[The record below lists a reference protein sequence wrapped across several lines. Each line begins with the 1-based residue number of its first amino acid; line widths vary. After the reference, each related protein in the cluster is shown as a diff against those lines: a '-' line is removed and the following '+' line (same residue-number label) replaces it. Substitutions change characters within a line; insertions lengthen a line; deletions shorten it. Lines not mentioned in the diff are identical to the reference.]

1 MKNGKNGK
9 NGSNG
14 KDHKIAYID
23 GVAHQ
28 IKSSHTSV
36 LKFVREHVGKDKIPS
51 LCDDPNL
58 VPYGACRVCS
68 VDVALKKDGP
78 TKTVASCHTPVTE
91 GSYILTNNED
101 LTKLRKNIVELVLT
115 DHPMTCS
122 TCEVNNNCEL
132 QTVANDLGINEHR
145 YNKPKQNKGI
155 PKDTSHAYM
164 RMNLDNCI
172 NCGRCVRA
180 CDEIQGSFVLTMSG
194 RGFDSKI
201 TTDNDLMFGDSSC
214 VSCGACAHTCPTDAI
229 SDVFA
234 SKSADYDEKVR
245 TTCSYCGVGCNL
257 EASVKDGKVVSI
269 DTPKETEVNAGHTCL
284 KGRYA
289 FGFYDHPDR
298 LRNPLIKRNG
308 KFEKASW
315 DEAYDY
321 IKNKLEK
328 IIKEN
333 GPDAIAGIS
342 SARCT
347 NEENYVFQKM
357 IRATIGTN
365 NIDCCARICH
375 SPTAWGMQQT
385 FGTGAATNSTED
397 IYHADLF
404 LVIGANP
411 TNAHPVTGAKIKQQ
425 VMKGK
430 KLIVLDPIT
439 TDVAKLADYHIRL
452 RPGTNVAVLNM
463 MLYFIV
469 ESKLHK
475 EDFILS
481 RTEGFENFL
490 KEIKKLDI
498 DHLAKVAGV
507 DKQQVKEAAI
517 AYATAKNSMEFHG
530 LGVTEQE
537 QGSKTVMLIADLAMI
552 TGNIGRPGVGV
563 NPLRGQNNVQGA
575 ADMGCQPH
583 QGAGYFPVADEK
595 IQNFYTEKYGVVHPT
610 KAGLKIPEIFDAA
623 INKEVKAVWIIGE
636 DVVQTDPNSAHVAKA
651 MNSLD
656 LLVVQ
661 EIFMS
666 ETAKHADVVL
676 PGTTFLEKDGTFT
689 NTERRVQRVNKAA
702 EPLPGTKP
710 DGLIVTE
717 MMQKLG
723 YDQKLYDADEVL
735 AEIADVVPF
744 FKGITRE
751 RLGKLGLQW
760 PVKEDGT
767 DTKILHRKEFK
778 LGKGRI
784 KYFDW
789 KESSEL
795 EKNKKDF
802 PLILTTSRVLQH
814 YNAATMT
821 KRTKNIKIVDED
833 ILLIHPKDA
842 KYRELSTG
850 DVARLYSGRGEVSLK
865 VEVTEKVKAGIV
877 FTTFHFPEHMVNM
890 VTGHGKDEETMCAE
904 YKVSAVEV
912 QKISNQFKT
921 EVSTEKDQ
929 AEVTKTLRT

>member
-1 MKNGKNGK
+1 MSSEKR
-9 NGSNG
+9 
-14 KDHKIAYID
+14 KIAYID
-23 GVAHQ
+23 GKPYE
-28 IKSSHTSV
+28 IGPNHTSI
-36 LKFVREHVGKDKIPS
+36 LKFVKSYLGEKKVPT

-58 VPYGACRVCS
+58 APYGACRVCS
-68 VDVALKKDGP
+68 VEVALEKDGP
-78 TKTVASCHTPVTE
+78 TKVVASCHTPVGENQHIFTSNDE
-91 GSYILTNNED
+91 LQ
-101 LTKLRKNIVELVLT
+101 KLRKNIVELVLT
-115 DHPMTCS
+115 DHPMNCE
-122 TCEVNNNCEL
+122 TCEVDQNCEL
-132 QTVANDLGINEHR
+132 QTVANDLGIKEHR
-145 YNKPKQNKGI
+145 YNNPKQHKGI
-155 PKDTSHAYM
+155 PRDTSHAYM

-194 RGFDSKI
+194 RGFESRI
-201 TTDNDLMFGDSSC
+201 TTDNDMLFGDSSC

-229 SDVFA
+229 SDVFQ
-234 SKSADYDEKVR
+234 SKSAKVDKKVR

-257 EASVKDGKVVSI
+257 EASIKDGKVVAI
-269 DTPKETEVNAGHTCL
+269 DTPKETEVNAGHTCI

-298 LRNPLIKRNG
+298 LRSPLIKRNG
-308 KFEKASW
+308 KFEEASW
-315 DEAYDY
+315 DEAYEY

-328 IIKEN
+328 IKKEN

-357 IRATIGTN
+357 IRAVVGTN

-430 KLIVLDPIT
+430 KLIVLDPVT
-439 TDVAKLADYHIRL
+439 TELARLADYHIRL
-452 RPGTNVAVLNM
+452 KPGANVAVLNM

-469 ESKLHK
+469 KGNLLNK
-475 EDFILS
+475 EFVEK
-481 RTEGFENFL
+481 RTEGFEEFL
-490 KEIKKLDI
+490 KHINSLDI
-498 DHLAKVAGV
+498 DYLADVAGV

-517 AYATAKNSMEFHG
+517 AYATANNSMEFHG
-530 LGVTEQE
+530 LGVTEHE

-552 TGNIGRPGVGV
+552 TGNIGRRGVGV

-583 QGAGYFPVADEK
+583 QGAGYFPVADKK
-595 IQNFYTEKYGVVHPT
+595 IQEFYTEKYGVVHPT

-623 INKEVKAVWIIGE
+623 INKEVKGLWIIGE
-636 DVVQTDPNSAHVAKA
+636 DIVQTDPNSAHVVKA
-651 MNSLD
+651 MEALD

-666 ETAKHADVVL
+666 ETAKLADVVL

-710 DGLIVTE
+710 DGVIVTE

-723 YDQKLYDADEVL
+723 YDQPVYDADQVL
-735 AEIADVVPF
+735 AEVADVVPF

-751 RLGKLGLQW
+751 RLGKFGLQW

-767 DTKILHRKEFK
+767 DTKILHEKEFK

-784 KYFDW
+784 KSFNW
-789 KESSEL
+789 QESTEL
-795 EKNKKDF
+795 KKNKKEY

-821 KRTKNIKIVDED
+821 RRTKNLKLVDED
-833 ILLIHPKDA
+833 ILLVHPNDA
-842 KYRELSTG
+842 KSRELNTG
-850 DVARLYSGRGEVSLK
+850 DIARLYSGRGEVSLK
-865 VEVTEKVKAGIV
+865 VEVTDKVKEGIV

-890 VTGHGKDEETMCAE
+890 VTGDGKDEETKCAE
-904 YKVSAVEV
+904 YKVSAVNV
-912 QKISNQFKT
+912 QKISNKFKT
-921 EVSTEKDQ
+921 EITPKETE
-929 AEVTKTLRT
+929 AEVR

>member
-1 MKNGKNGK
+1 MRNGTD
-9 NGSNG
+9 G
-14 KDHKIAYID
+14 KDYKVAYID
-23 GVAHQ
+23 GIAHQ
-28 IKSSHTSV
+28 IKSNHTSI
-36 LKFVREHVGKDKIPS
+36 LKFVKEHVSEKKIPS

-58 VPYGACRVCS
+58 APYGACRICS
-68 VDVALKKDGP
+68 VDVALRKDGP
-78 TKTVASCHTPVTE
+78 TKTVASCHTPVSE
-91 GSYILTNNED
+91 DSYIITSNKD
-101 LTKLRKNIVELVLT
+101 LKNLRKNIVELVLT

-145 YNKPKQNKGI
+145 YNEPKQNKGI
-155 PKDTSHAYM
+155 LKDTSHAYM

-194 RGFDSKI
+194 RGFESKI
-201 TTDNDLMFGDSSC
+201 TTDNNMLFGDSSC

-229 SDVFA
+229 SDVFQ
-234 SKSADYDEKVR
+234 SKSAIADEKIR

-257 EASVKDGKVVSI
+257 EVAVKDNKVLSI
-269 DTPKETEVNAGHTCL
+269 DTPKDTEVNAGHTCL

-289 FGFYDHPDR
+289 FGFYNHKDR
-298 LRNPLIKRNG
+298 LTSPLIKKDD
-308 KFEKASW
+308 KFEKVTW
-315 DEAYDY
+315 EEAYSF
-321 IKNKLEK
+321 IKNKLVQ
-328 IIKEN
+328 IKKN
-333 GPDAIAGIS
+333 YGPDAIAGIS

-357 IRATIGTN
+357 IRAVIGTN
-365 NIDCCARICH
+365 NVDCCARICH
-375 SPTAWGMQQT
+375 SPTALGLQKT
-385 FGTGAATNSTED
+385 FGTGAATNSAED
-397 IYHADLF
+397 IYFTDLF

-430 KLIVLDPIT
+430 KLIVLDPVKT
-439 TDVAKLADYHIRL
+439 ELAKMADYHIQL

-463 MLYFIV
+463 MLYYILESGLEKKSFI
-469 ESKLHK
+469 KK
-475 EDFILS
+475 
-481 RTEGFENFL
+481 RCEGFEDFA
-490 KEIKKLDI
+490 KRIKKLNI
-498 DHLAKVAGV
+498 EALEKACGV
-507 DKQQVKEAAI
+507 NRQLIKEAAI
-517 AYATAKNSMEFHG
+517 AYAAANNSMEFHG
-530 LGVTEQE
+530 LGVTEHT

-552 TGNIGRPGVGV
+552 TGNLGRRGVGV

-583 QGAGYFPVADEK
+583 QGAGYLPLDDKK
-595 IQNFYTEKYGVVHPT
+595 IQEFYTEKYGVIHPT
-610 KAGLKIPEIFDAA
+610 KAGLKIPQIFDAA
-623 INKEVKAVWIIGE
+623 IDGSLKAVWIIGE

-651 MNSLD
+651 LNALD

-676 PGTTFLEKDGTFT
+676 PGTTFLEKEGTFT

-723 YDQKLYDADEVL
+723 YDQKLYDANEVL

-744 FKGITRE
+744 FKGITRK

-767 DTKILHRKEFK
+767 DTKILHEKEFK
-778 LGKGRI
+778 LGKGKI

-789 KESSEL
+789 KESNEL

-802 PLILTTSRVLQH
+802 PLILTTSRTLQH

-821 KRTKNIKIVDED
+821 RRTKNIKIVDKD

-842 KYRELSTG
+842 KYRELNTG
-850 DVARLYSGRGEVSLK
+850 DIARLYSGRGEVSLK
-865 VEVTEKVKAGIV
+865 VEVTEKVKEGIV

-904 YKVSAVEV
+904 YKVSAVDV

-921 EVSTEKDQ
+921 EVSTEKGQ
-929 AEVTKTLRT
+929 AEVLKA

>member
-1 MKNGKNGK
+1 MKNGTSGK
-9 NGSNG
+9 S
-14 KDHKIAYID
+14 HKIAYID

-28 IKSSHTSV
+28 IKSDHNSI
-36 LKFVREHVGKDKIPS
+36 LKFVREHVGEKKIPT
-51 LCDDPNL
+51 LCDDSNL
-58 VPYGACRVCS
+58 APYGACRVCS
-68 VDVALKKDGP
+68 VDIALQKDGA

-91 GSYILTNNED
+91 NSYIITDNKD
-101 LTKLRKNIVELVLT
+101 LKNLRKNIVELVLT

-132 QTVANDLGINEHR
+132 QTLANDLDMSEHR

-194 RGFDSKI
+194 RGFESRI
-201 TTDNDLMFGDSSC
+201 TTDNNMLFGDSSC

-229 SDVFA
+229 SDVFQ
-234 SKSADYDEKVR
+234 SKSTIADEKIR

-257 EASVKDGKVVSI
+257 EVAAKDNKVLSI
-269 DTPKETEVNAGHTCL
+269 DTPKDTEVNAGHTCL

-289 FGFYDHPDR
+289 FGFYNHKDR
-298 LRNPLIKRNG
+298 LTSPLIKKNG
-308 KFEKASW
+308 KFEKATW
-315 DEAYDY
+315 NEAYDF
-321 IKNKLEK
+321 IKDKLNE
-328 IIKEN
+328 IKKKH

-357 IRATIGTN
+357 IRAAIGTN
-365 NIDCCARICH
+365 SVDCCARICH
-375 SPTAWGMQQT
+375 SPTAWGLQQT
-385 FGTGAATNSTED
+385 FGTGAATNSTDD

-411 TNAHPVTGAKIKQQ
+411 TNAHPVTGSKIKQQ
-425 VMKGK
+425 AMKGK
-430 KLIVLDPIT
+430 KLIVLDPVKT
-439 TDVAKLADYHIRL
+439 ELAKMADYHIQL

-463 MLYFIV
+463 MLYFIL
-469 ESKLHK
+469 EAGLENKS
-475 EDFILS
+475 FIEE
-481 RTEGFENFL
+481 RCEGFEDFA
-490 KEIKKLDI
+490 KEIKRLNI
-498 DHLAKVAGV
+498 DNLEKVCGV
-507 DKQQVKEAAI
+507 SRESIKEAAI

-530 LGVTEQE
+530 LGVTEHT

-552 TGNIGRPGVGV
+552 TGNLGRKGVGV

-583 QGAGYFPVADEK
+583 QGAGYLPVADKK
-595 IQNFYTEKYGVVHPT
+595 IQEYYSEKYGIVHPT
-610 KAGLKIPEIFDAA
+610 KAGLKIPQIFDSA
-623 INKEVKAVWIIGE
+623 INGNLKAVWILGE
-636 DVVQTDPNSAHVAKA
+636 DVVQTDPNSAHVIKA
-651 MNSLD
+651 MESLD

-666 ETAKHADVVL
+666 ETAKYATVVL
-676 PGTTFLEKDGTFT
+676 PGTTFLEKNGTFT
-689 NTERRVQRVNKAA
+689 NTERRIQKVNQVAK
-702 EPLPGTKP
+702 PFPGSKP
-710 DGLIVTE
+710 DGVIITE
-717 MMQKLG
+717 MMQRLG
-723 YDQKLYDADEVL
+723 YKQLLYDADEVL
-735 AEIADVVPF
+735 AEIADVVSF
-744 FKGITRE
+744 FKGVTRK
-751 RLGKLGLQW
+751 RLGKFGLQW

-767 DTKILHRKEFK
+767 DTKILHKETFK
-778 LGKGRI
+778 LGKGKI

-789 KESSEL
+789 KETNEL
-795 EKNKKDF
+795 IKNKKEF

-821 KRTKNIKIVDED
+821 RRTDNLKIVNKD
-833 ILLIHPKDA
+833 ILLVNPKDS
-842 KYRELSTG
+842 KERNLNTG
-850 DVARLYSGRGEVSLK
+850 DIARLYSARGEVNLT
-865 VEVTEKVKAGIV
+865 VEVTDKVKKGIV

-904 YKVSAVEV
+904 YKVSAVQV
-912 QKISNQFKT
+912 QKISNVFNKQS
-921 EVSTEKDQ
+921 V
-929 AEVTKTLRT
+929 RY

>member
-1 MKNGKNGK
+1 MSSEKR
-9 NGSNG
+9 
-14 KDHKIAYID
+14 KIAYID
-23 GVAHQ
+23 GKPYEIGPNH
-28 IKSSHTSV
+28 SSI
-36 LKFVREHVGKDKIPS
+36 LKFVKSYLGEKKVPT

-58 VPYGACRVCS
+58 APYGACRVCS
-68 VDVALKKDGP
+68 VEVALEKDGP
-78 TKTVASCHTPVTE
+78 TKVVASCHTPVGENQHIFTSNE
-91 GSYILTNNED
+91 GLQN
-101 LTKLRKNIVELVLT
+101 LRKNIVELVLT
-115 DHPMTCS
+115 DHPMDCD
-122 TCEVNNNCEL
+122 TCEVDQNCEL
-132 QTVANDLGINEHR
+132 QTVANDLGISDHR
-145 YNKPKQNKGI
+145 YNNPKQHKGI
-155 PKDTSHAYM
+155 PKDTSHSYM

-194 RGFDSKI
+194 RGFESRI
-201 TTDNDLMFGDSSC
+201 TTDNDMLFGDSSC

-229 SDVFA
+229 SDVFQ
-234 SKSADYDEKVR
+234 SKSAKVDKKVR

-257 EASVKDGKVVSI
+257 EASIKDGKVVAI
-269 DTPKETEVNAGHTCL
+269 DTPKETEVNAGHTCI

-298 LRNPLIKRNG
+298 LRSPLVKRNG
-308 KFEKASW
+308 KFEEASW

-321 IKNKLEK
+321 IKEK
-328 IIKEN
+328 IEKIKNEN

-357 IRATIGTN
+357 IRAVVGTN

-439 TDVAKLADYHIRL
+439 TDLAKLADYHIRL

-463 MLYFIV
+463 MLYYIV
-469 ESKLHK
+469 KGNLFNK
-475 EDFILS
+475 DFVEN
-481 RTEGFENFL
+481 RTEGFEEFL
-490 KEIKKLDI
+490 NHINSLDI
-498 DHLAKVAGV
+498 DHLASVAGV
-507 DKQQVKEAAI
+507 DKQLVKEAAI

-530 LGVTEQE
+530 LGVTEHE

-552 TGNIGRPGVGV
+552 TGNIGRRGVGV

-583 QGAGYFPVADEK
+583 QGAGYFPVADKK
-595 IQNFYTEKYGVVHPT
+595 IQEFYTEKYGVVHPT

-623 INKEVKAVWIIGE
+623 INKEVKGLWIIGE
-636 DVVQTDPNSAHVAKA
+636 DIVQTDPNSAHVIKA
-651 MNSLD
+651 MESLD

-666 ETAKHADVVL
+666 ETAKLADVVL

-710 DGLIVTE
+710 DGVIVTD

-723 YDQKLYDADEVL
+723 YDQPTYDADQVL
-735 AEIADVVPF
+735 AEVADVVPF

-767 DTKILHRKEFK
+767 DTKILHEKEFK
-778 LGKGRI
+778 LGKGQL

-789 KESSEL
+789 KESTEI
-795 EKNKKDF
+795 KNNIKEY

-821 KRTKNIKIVDED
+821 RRTKNLNIVDED
-833 ILLIHPKDA
+833 ILLVNPKDA
-842 KYRELSTG
+842 KERELNNG
-850 DVARLYSGRGEVSLK
+850 DIARLYSGRGEVSLK
-865 VEVTEKVKAGIV
+865 VEVTDKVKEGIV

-890 VTGHGKDEETMCAE
+890 VTGDGKDEETKCAE
-904 YKVSAVEV
+904 YKVSAVQV
-912 QKISNQFKT
+912 QKISNKFKT
-921 EVSTEKDQ
+921 EIQPGQNQ
-929 AEVTKTLRT
+929 AEVI

>member
-1 MKNGKNGK
+1 MSAEKRKV
-9 NGSNG
+9 
-14 KDHKIAYID
+14 AYID
-23 GVAHQ
+23 GKPYEIGQ
-28 IKSSHTSV
+28 NHTSI
-36 LKFVREHVGKDKIPS
+36 LKFVKSYLGEKKVPT

-58 VPYGACRVCS
+58 APYGACRVCS
-68 VDVALKKDGP
+68 VEVALEKDGP
-78 TKTVASCHTPVTE
+78 TKVVASCHTPVGENQHIFTSND
-91 GSYILTNNED
+91 GLQN
-101 LTKLRKNIVELVLT
+101 LRKNIVELVLT
-115 DHPMTCS
+115 DHPMNCD
-122 TCEVNNNCEL
+122 TCEVDKNCEL
-132 QTVANDLGINEHR
+132 QTVANDLGISDHR
-145 YNKPKQNKGI
+145 YNNPKQHKGT
-155 PKDTSHAYM
+155 PKDTSHSYM

-194 RGFDSKI
+194 RGFESRI
-201 TTDNDLMFGDSSC
+201 TTDNDMLFGDSSC

-229 SDVFA
+229 SDVFQ
-234 SKSADYDEKVR
+234 SKSVKVDKKVR

-257 EASVKDGKVVSI
+257 ETSIKDGKVVAI
-269 DTPKETEVNAGHTCL
+269 DTPKETEVNAGHTCI

-298 LRNPLIKRNG
+298 LRSPLIKRNG
-308 KFEKASW
+308 KFEEASW
-315 DEAYDY
+315 DDAYEY
-321 IKNKLEK
+321 IKQKLEK
-328 IIKEN
+328 IKNES

-357 IRATIGTN
+357 IRAAIGTN

-439 TDVAKLADYHIRL
+439 TDIAKLADYHIRL

-463 MLYFIV
+463 MLYYIV
-469 ESKLHK
+469 KGNLLNK
-475 EDFILS
+475 DFVEN
-481 RTEGFENFL
+481 RTEGFDEFL
-490 KEIKKLDI
+490 NHINGLDI
-498 DHLAKVAGV
+498 DHLASVAGV
-507 DKQQVKEAAI
+507 DKQLVKEAAI

-530 LGVTEQE
+530 LGVTEHE

-552 TGNIGRPGVGV
+552 TGNIGRRGVGV

-583 QGAGYFPVADEK
+583 QGAGYFPVADKK
-595 IQNFYTEKYGVVHPT
+595 IQDFYTEKYGAVHPT

-623 INKEVKAVWIIGE
+623 INKEVKGLWIIGE
-636 DVVQTDPNSAHVAKA
+636 DIVQTDPNSAHVIKA
-651 MNSLD
+651 MESLD

-666 ETAKHADVVL
+666 ETAKLADVVL

-710 DGLIVTE
+710 DGVIVTE

-723 YDQKLYDADEVL
+723 YDQPTYDADQVL
-735 AEIADVVPF
+735 AEVADVVPF

-767 DTKILHRKEFK
+767 DTKILHEKEFK
-778 LGKGRI
+778 LGKGRL
-784 KYFDW
+784 KSFDW
-789 KESSEL
+789 KESTEI
-795 EKNKKDF
+795 KNNIKEY

-821 KRTKNIKIVDED
+821 RRTKNLNIVDED
-833 ILLIHPKDA
+833 ILLVNPIDA
-842 KYRELSTG
+842 KERELNNG
-850 DVARLYSGRGEVSLK
+850 DIARLYSGRGEVSLK
-865 VEVTEKVKAGIV
+865 VEVTDKVKEGIV

-890 VTGHGKDEETMCAE
+890 VTGDGKDEETKCAE
-904 YKVSAVEV
+904 YKVSAVQV
-912 QKISNQFKT
+912 QKISNKFKT
-921 EVSTEKDQ
+921 EISPSEKQ
-929 AEVTKTLRT
+929 AEIVRN

>member
-1 MKNGKNGK
+1 MSAEKRKV
-9 NGSNG
+9 
-14 KDHKIAYID
+14 AYID
-23 GVAHQ
+23 GKPYEIGQ
-28 IKSSHTSV
+28 NHTSI
-36 LKFVREHVGKDKIPS
+36 LKFVKSYLGEKKVPT

-58 VPYGACRVCS
+58 APYGACRVCS
-68 VDVALKKDGP
+68 VEVALEKDGP
-78 TKTVASCHTPVTE
+78 TKVVASCHTPVGENQHIFTSNE
-91 GSYILTNNED
+91 GLQN
-101 LTKLRKNIVELVLT
+101 LRKNIVELVLT
-115 DHPMTCS
+115 DHPMNCD
-122 TCEVNNNCEL
+122 TCEVDKNCEL
-132 QTVANDLGINEHR
+132 QTVANDLGISDHR
-145 YNKPKQNKGI
+145 YNNPKQHKGT
-155 PKDTSHAYM
+155 PKDTSHSYM

-194 RGFDSKI
+194 RGFESRI
-201 TTDNDLMFGDSSC
+201 TTDNDMLFGDSSC

-229 SDVFA
+229 SDVFQ
-234 SKSADYDEKVR
+234 SKSVKVDKKVR

-257 EASVKDGKVVSI
+257 ETSVKDGKVVAI
-269 DTPKETEVNAGHTCL
+269 DTPKETEVNAGHTCI

-298 LRNPLIKRNG
+298 LRSPLIKRNG
-308 KFEKASW
+308 KFEEASW
-315 DEAYDY
+315 DDAYEY
-321 IKNKLEK
+321 IKQKLEK
-328 IIKEN
+328 IKN
-333 GPDAIAGIS
+333 ASGPDAIAGIS

-357 IRATIGTN
+357 IRAAIGTN

-439 TDVAKLADYHIRL
+439 TDIAKLADYHIRL

-463 MLYFIV
+463 MLYYIV
-469 ESKLHK
+469 KGNLLNK
-475 EDFILS
+475 DFVEN
-481 RTEGFENFL
+481 RTEGFDEFL
-490 KEIKKLDI
+490 NHINGLDI
-498 DHLAKVAGV
+498 DHLASVAGV
-507 DKQQVKEAAI
+507 DKQLVKEAAI

-530 LGVTEQE
+530 LGVTEHE

-552 TGNIGRPGVGV
+552 TGNIGRRGVGV

-583 QGAGYFPVADEK
+583 QGAGYFPVADKK
-595 IQNFYTEKYGVVHPT
+595 IQDFYTEKYGAVHPT

-623 INKEVKAVWIIGE
+623 INKEVKGLWIIGE
-636 DVVQTDPNSAHVAKA
+636 DIVQTDPNSAHVIKA
-651 MNSLD
+651 MESLD

-666 ETAKHADVVL
+666 ETAKLADVVL

-710 DGLIVTE
+710 DGVIVTE

-723 YDQKLYDADEVL
+723 YDQPTYDADQVL
-735 AEIADVVPF
+735 AEVADVVPF

-767 DTKILHRKEFK
+767 DTKILHEKEFK
-778 LGKGRI
+778 LGKGRL
-784 KYFDW
+784 KSFDW
-789 KESSEL
+789 KESTEI
-795 EKNKKDF
+795 KNNIREY

-821 KRTKNIKIVDED
+821 RRTKNLNIVDED
-833 ILLIHPKDA
+833 ILLVNPIDA
-842 KYRELSTG
+842 KERELNNG
-850 DVARLYSGRGEVSLK
+850 DIARLYSGRGEVSLK
-865 VEVTEKVKAGIV
+865 VEVTDKVKEGIV

-890 VTGHGKDEETMCAE
+890 VTGDGKDEETKCAE
-904 YKVSAVEV
+904 YKVSAVQV
-912 QKISNQFKT
+912 QKISNKFKT
-921 EVSTEKDQ
+921 EISPSEKQ
-929 AEVTKTLRT
+929 AEIVRN

>member
-1 MKNGKNGK
+1 MSAEKR
-9 NGSNG
+9 
-14 KDHKIAYID
+14 KIAYID
-23 GVAHQ
+23 GKPYEIGQ
-28 IKSSHTSV
+28 NHTSI
-36 LKFVREHVGKDKIPS
+36 LKFVKSYLGEKKVPT

-58 VPYGACRVCS
+58 APYGACRVCS
-68 VDVALKKDGP
+68 VEVALEKDGP
-78 TKTVASCHTPVTE
+78 TKVVASCHTPVGENQHIFTSND
-91 GSYILTNNED
+91 GLQN
-101 LTKLRKNIVELVLT
+101 LRKNIVELVLT
-115 DHPMTCS
+115 DHPMNCD
-122 TCEVNNNCEL
+122 TCEVDKNCEL
-132 QTVANDLGINEHR
+132 QTVANDLGISDHR
-145 YNKPKQNKGI
+145 YNNPKQHKGT
-155 PKDTSHAYM
+155 PKDTSHSYM

-194 RGFDSKI
+194 RGFESRI
-201 TTDNDLMFGDSSC
+201 TTDNDMLFGDSSC

-229 SDVFA
+229 SDVFQ
-234 SKSADYDEKVR
+234 SKSVKVDKKVR

-257 EASVKDGKVVSI
+257 ETSVKDGKVVAI
-269 DTPKETEVNAGHTCL
+269 DTPKETEVNAGHTCI

-298 LRNPLIKRNG
+298 LRSPLIKRNG
-308 KFEKASW
+308 KFEEASW
-315 DEAYDY
+315 DDAYEY
-321 IKNKLEK
+321 IKQKLEK
-328 IIKEN
+328 IKNES

-357 IRATIGTN
+357 IRAAIGTN

-439 TDVAKLADYHIRL
+439 TDIAKLADYHIRL

-463 MLYFIV
+463 MLYYIV
-469 ESKLHK
+469 KGNLLNK
-475 EDFILS
+475 DFVEN
-481 RTEGFENFL
+481 RTEGFDEFL
-490 KEIKKLDI
+490 NHINSLDI
-498 DHLAKVAGV
+498 DHLASVAGV
-507 DKQQVKEAAI
+507 DKQLVKEAAI

-530 LGVTEQE
+530 LGVTEHE

-552 TGNIGRPGVGV
+552 TGNIGRRGVGV

-583 QGAGYFPVADEK
+583 QGAGYFPVADKK
-595 IQNFYTEKYGVVHPT
+595 IQDFYTEKYGAVHPT

-623 INKEVKAVWIIGE
+623 INKEVKGLWIIGE
-636 DVVQTDPNSAHVAKA
+636 DIVQTDPNSAHVIKA
-651 MNSLD
+651 MESLD

-666 ETAKHADVVL
+666 ETAKLADVVL

-710 DGLIVTE
+710 DGVIVTE

-723 YDQKLYDADEVL
+723 YDQPTYDADQVL
-735 AEIADVVPF
+735 AEVADVVPF

-767 DTKILHRKEFK
+767 DTKILHEKEFK
-778 LGKGRI
+778 LGKGRL
-784 KYFDW
+784 KSFDW
-789 KESSEL
+789 KESTEI
-795 EKNKKDF
+795 KNNIKEY

-821 KRTKNIKIVDED
+821 RRTKNLNIVDED
-833 ILLIHPKDA
+833 ILLVNPIDA
-842 KYRELSTG
+842 KERELNNG
-850 DVARLYSGRGEVSLK
+850 DIARLYSGRGEVSLK
-865 VEVTEKVKAGIV
+865 VEVTDKVKEGIV

-890 VTGHGKDEETMCAE
+890 VTGDGKDEETKCAE
-904 YKVSAVEV
+904 YKVSAVQV
-912 QKISNQFKT
+912 QKISNKFKT
-921 EVSTEKDQ
+921 EISPSKKQ
-929 AEVTKTLRT
+929 AEIVRN

>member
-1 MKNGKNGK
+1 M
-9 NGSNG
+9 
-14 KDHKIAYID
+14 
-23 GVAHQ
+23 
-28 IKSSHTSV
+28 
-36 LKFVREHVGKDKIPS
+36 L
-51 LCDDPNL
+51 
-58 VPYGACRVCS
+58 
-68 VDVALKKDGP
+68 
-78 TKTVASCHTPVTE
+78 
-91 GSYILTNNED
+91 
-101 LTKLRKNIVELVLT
+101 
-115 DHPMTCS
+115 
-122 TCEVNNNCEL
+122 
-132 QTVANDLGINEHR
+132 
-145 YNKPKQNKGI
+145 
-155 PKDTSHAYM
+155 
-164 RMNLDNCI
+164 
-172 NCGRCVRA
+172 
-180 CDEIQGSFVLTMSG
+180 
-194 RGFDSKI
+194 
-201 TTDNDLMFGDSSC
+201 FGDSSC

-257 EASVKDGKVVSI
+257 EASVKNGKVVSI

-289 FGFYDHPDR
+289 FGFYDHKDR
-298 LRNPLIKRNG
+298 LRSPLIKKNG

-328 IIKEN
+328 ITKEN
-333 GPDAIAGIS
+333 GPDAVAGIS

-357 IRATIGTN
+357 IRAAVGTN
-365 NIDCCARICH
+365 SVDCCARICH

-430 KLIVLDPIT
+430 KLIVLDPVT
-439 TDVAKLADYHIRL
+439 TELAKLADYHIKL
-452 RPGTNVAVLNM
+452 RPGTNVAILNM
-463 MLYFIV
+463 MLHFIIK
-469 ESKLHK
+469 SKLHNV
-475 EDFILS
+475 DFVRD
-481 RTEGFENFL
+481 RTEGFDNFL
-490 KEIKKLDI
+490 KEIERQDV
-498 DHLAKVAGV
+498 DHLAKMAGV
-507 DKQQVKEAAI
+507 DKQIVKEAAI
-517 AYATAKNSMEFHG
+517 AYATARNSMEFHG
-530 LGVTEQE
+530 LGVTEHE

-552 TGNIGRPGVGV
+552 TGNIGRKGVGV

-595 IQNFYTEKYGVVHPT
+595 HQKFYTQKYGVTHPT
-610 KAGLKIPEIFDAA
+610 KPGLKIPQMFDAA
-623 INKEVKAVWIIGE
+623 INKELKGLWIIGE
-636 DVVQTDPNSAHVAKA
+636 DIVQTDPNSAHVVEA
-651 MNSLD
+651 MNSLE

-666 ETAKHADVVL
+666 ETAKLATVVL

-689 NTERRVQRVNKAA
+689 NTERRIQRVNRAVP
-702 EPLPGTKP
+702 PLPGTKP
-710 DGLIVTE
+710 DGLIVTD

-723 YDQKLYDADEVL
+723 FDQPTYDADQVL
-735 AEIADVVPF
+735 GEIADVVPF
-744 FKGITRE
+744 FKGVTRE
-751 RLGKLGLQW
+751 RLGKFGLQW
-760 PVKEDGT
+760 PVQEDGS
-767 DTKILHRKEFK
+767 DTKILHTETFK
-778 LGKGRI
+778 LGKGRL
-784 KYFDW
+784 KNFDW
-789 KESSEL
+789 KESSEI
-795 EKNKKDF
+795 EANQKDY

-821 KRTKNIKIVDED
+821 RRTKNINIVDED
-833 ILLIHPKDA
+833 VLLINPKDA
-842 KYRELSTG
+842 ANRDLNTG
-850 DVARLYSGRGEVSLK
+850 DIGRLYSGRGEVALK
-865 VEVTEKVKAGIV
+865 VEVTDKVKDGIV

-904 YKVSAVEV
+904 YKVSSVEV

-921 EVSTEKDQ
+921 EVKPKENQ
-929 AEVTKTLRT
+929 VEVS

>member
-1 MKNGKNGK
+1 MSAEKR
-9 NGSNG
+9 
-14 KDHKIAYID
+14 KIAYID
-23 GVAHQ
+23 GKPYE
-28 IKSSHTSV
+28 IGSNHTSI
-36 LKFVREHVGKDKIPS
+36 LKFVNSYLGEKKVPT

-68 VDVALKKDGP
+68 VEVALEKDGP
-78 TKTVASCHTPVTE
+78 TKVVASCHTPVDENQHIFTD
-91 GSYILTNNED
+91 NED
-101 LTKLRKNIVELVLT
+101 LKNLRKNIVELVLT
-115 DHPMTCS
+115 DHPMNCNA
-122 TCEVNNNCEL
+122 CEVDQNCEL
-132 QTVANDLGINEHR
+132 QDVANDLGIIKHR
-145 YNKPKQNKGI
+145 YNNPKQHKRV
-155 PKDTSHAYM
+155 PKDTSHDYM

-194 RGFDSKI
+194 RGFESRI
-201 TTDNDLMFGDSSC
+201 TTDNDMLFGDSSC

-229 SDVFA
+229 SDVFQ
-234 SKSADYDEKVR
+234 SKSANVDNKVR

-257 EASVKDGKVVSI
+257 EASIKDNKVVAI
-269 DTPKETEVNAGHTCL
+269 NTPKETEVNAGHTCI

-298 LRNPLIKRNG
+298 LKSPLIKRNG
-308 KFEKASW
+308 KFEEVSW
-315 DEAYDY
+315 DEAYDF
-321 IKNKLEK
+321 IKKKLNK
-328 IIKEN
+328 ITKEN
-333 GPDAIAGIS
+333 GADAVAGIS

-357 IRATIGTN
+357 IRAVIGTN

-404 LVIGANP
+404 IIIGANP
-411 TNAHPVTGAKIKQQ
+411 SNAHPVTGAKIKQQ
-425 VMKGK
+425 AMKGK
-430 KLIVLDPIT
+430 KLIVIDPIT
-439 TDVAKLADYHIRL
+439 TELAKLADYHIKL

-469 ESKLHK
+469 KSKMYDK
-475 EDFILS
+475 KFVET
-481 RTEGFENFL
+481 RTEGFDTFVR
-490 KEIKKLDI
+490 EIDKQNI
-498 DHLAKVAGV
+498 DELANIAGV

-517 AYATAKNSMEFHG
+517 AYATARNAMEFHG
-530 LGVTEQE
+530 LGVTEHT

-583 QGAGYFPVADEK
+583 QGAGYLPVDDKK

-610 KAGLKIPEIFDAA
+610 KAGLKIPQIFDGAK
-623 INKEVKAVWIIGE
+623 NKEVKALWIIGE
-636 DVVQTDPNSAHVAKA
+636 DVVQTDPNSTHVIEAL
-651 MNSLD
+651 NSLD

-666 ETAKHADVVL
+666 ETAKLATVVL

-689 NTERRVQRVNKAA
+689 NTERRIQRVNQAA
-702 EPLPGTKP
+702 KPLPGTKP
-710 DGLIVTE
+710 DGIIVTE
-717 MMQKLG
+717 MMRKLD
-723 YDQKLYDADEVL
+723 YNQPIYDADQVL

-744 FKGITRE
+744 FKGVTRE
-751 RLGKLGLQW
+751 RLGKFGLQW
-760 PVKEDGT
+760 PVQEDGT
-767 DTKILHRKEFK
+767 DTKILHKDTFK
-778 LGKGRI
+778 LGKGRL
-784 KYFDW
+784 KNFNW
-789 KESSEL
+789 QESPEI
-795 EKNKKDF
+795 ENNKKDY

-821 KRTKNIKIVDED
+821 RRTNNVNIVKED
-833 ILLIHPKDA
+833 ILLVHPKDA
-842 KYRELSTG
+842 EKRGLNTG
-850 DVARLYSGRGEVSLK
+850 DIGRLYSSRGEVALK
-865 VEVTEKVKAGIV
+865 VEVTDKVKKGIV

-912 QKISNQFKT
+912 QKISNKFKT
-921 EVSTEKDQ
+921 KIESSEKQ
-929 AEVTKTLRT
+929 AEVV

>member
-1 MKNGKNGK
+1 MSAEKR
-9 NGSNG
+9 
-14 KDHKIAYID
+14 KIAYID
-23 GVAHQ
+23 GKPYE
-28 IKSSHTSV
+28 IGSNHTSI
-36 LKFVREHVGKDKIPS
+36 LKFVNSYLGEKKVPT

-68 VDVALKKDGP
+68 VEVALEKDGP
-78 TKTVASCHTPVTE
+78 TKVVASCHTPIDENQHIFTD
-91 GSYILTNNED
+91 NED
-101 LTKLRKNIVELVLT
+101 LKNLRKNIVELVLT
-115 DHPMTCS
+115 DHPMNCNA
-122 TCEVNNNCEL
+122 CEVDQNCEL
-132 QTVANDLGINEHR
+132 QDVANDLGIIKHR
-145 YNKPKQNKGI
+145 YNNPKQHNRV
-155 PKDTSHAYM
+155 PKDTSHDYM

-194 RGFDSKI
+194 RGFESRI
-201 TTDNDLMFGDSSC
+201 TTDNDMLFGDSSC

-229 SDVFA
+229 SDVFQ
-234 SKSADYDEKVR
+234 SKSANVDNKVR

-257 EASVKDGKVVSI
+257 EASIKDNKVVAI
-269 DTPKETEVNAGHTCL
+269 NTPKETEVNAGHTCI

-298 LRNPLIKRNG
+298 LKSPLIKRNG
-308 KFEKASW
+308 KFEEVSW
-315 DEAYDY
+315 DEAYDF
-321 IKNKLEK
+321 IKKKLNK
-328 IIKEN
+328 ITKEN
-333 GPDAIAGIS
+333 GPDAVAGIS

-357 IRATIGTN
+357 IRAVIGTN

-404 LVIGANP
+404 IIIGANP
-411 TNAHPVTGAKIKQQ
+411 SNAHPVTGAKIKQQ
-425 VMKGK
+425 AMKGK
-430 KLIVLDPIT
+430 KLIVIDPIT
-439 TDVAKLADYHIRL
+439 TELAKLADYHIKL

-469 ESKLHK
+469 KSKMYDK
-475 EDFILS
+475 KFVET
-481 RTEGFENFL
+481 RTEGFDTFVR
-490 KEIKKLDI
+490 EIEKQNI
-498 DHLAKVAGV
+498 DELANIAGV

-517 AYATAKNSMEFHG
+517 AYATARNAMEFHG
-530 LGVTEQE
+530 LGVTEHT

-583 QGAGYFPVADEK
+583 QGAGYLSVDDKK

-610 KAGLKIPEIFDAA
+610 KAGLKIPQIFDGAK
-623 INKEVKAVWIIGE
+623 NKEVKALWIIGE
-636 DVVQTDPNSAHVAKA
+636 DVVQTDPNSTHVVEAL
-651 MNSLD
+651 NSLD

-666 ETAKHADVVL
+666 ETAKLATVVL

-689 NTERRVQRVNKAA
+689 NTERRIQRVNQAA
-702 EPLPGTKP
+702 KPLPGTKP
-710 DGLIVTE
+710 DGIIVTE
-717 MMQKLG
+717 MMRKLD
-723 YDQKLYDADEVL
+723 YNQPIYDADQVL

-744 FKGITRE
+744 FKGVTRE
-751 RLGKLGLQW
+751 RLGKFGLQW
-760 PVKEDGT
+760 PVQEDGT
-767 DTKILHRKEFK
+767 DTKILHKDTFK
-778 LGKGRI
+778 LGKGRL
-784 KYFDW
+784 KNFNW
-789 KESSEL
+789 QESPEI
-795 EKNKKDF
+795 ENNKKDY

-821 KRTKNIKIVDED
+821 RRTNNVNIVKED
-833 ILLIHPKDA
+833 ILLVHPKDA
-842 KYRELSTG
+842 EKRGLNTG
-850 DVARLYSGRGEVSLK
+850 DIGRLYSSRGEVALK
-865 VEVTEKVKAGIV
+865 VEVTDKVKKGIV

-912 QKISNQFKT
+912 QKISNKFKT
-921 EVSTEKDQ
+921 KIESSEKQ
-929 AEVTKTLRT
+929 AEEV